1 MTLLTLTGYFKHF
14 FLSRDN
20 KKFVKLFKNKFGY
33 YPVRI
38 NLYTH
43 AFTHKSSS
51 IRLTDGSLVNN
62 ERLEFLGDAI
72 LDAVITDYL
81 FKVYP
86 EKDEGFLTQLRSK
99 VVKRKNLDYLA
110 KKFNFED
117 FLVTDIDKS
126 NKMKHVFGNAF
137 EAFLGAL
144 YLEKGYNQSKK
155 YIIDY
160 ILKKHID
167 LLRLERTETDFKS
180 RIIEWAQKNKK
191 DIGFESYEE
200 YHNNGKTL
208 HFVSHISI
216 MNEIKGR
223 GLGESKKDAE
233 QKAAKE
239 ALKNIMNQEEN

>member
-1 MTLLTLTGYFKHF
+1 MTLYTLIGYPKYL

-20 KKFVKLFKNKFGY
+20 KNFVTLFKKKFGY
-33 YPVRI
+33 YPVKI
-38 NLYTH
+38 DLYTH

-51 IRLTDGSLVNN
+51 IKLSDGSLVNN

-81 FKVYP
+81 FKMYP

-110 KKFNFED
+110 KRFDFQD

-144 YLEKGYNQSKK
+144 YLERGYKFSKK
-155 YIIDY
+155 YIIKH
-160 ILKKHID
+160 ILKLYVD
-167 LLRLERTETDFKS
+167 LTKLEKTETDFKS
-180 RIIEWAQKNKK
+180 RVIEWAQKNKK
-191 DIGFESYEE
+191 EINFESYEE
-200 YHNNGKTL
+200 YHNNSKIL
-208 HFVSHISI
+208 HFVSHIYIENVI
-216 MNEIKGR
+216 MGK
-223 GLGESKKDAE
+223 GLGESKKDSE

-239 ALKNIMNQEEN
+239 ALKKIFNPDGN

>member
-1 MTLLTLTGYFKHF
+1 MTFYTLIGYSKYL
-14 FLSRDN
+14 FLSPDN
-20 KKFVKLFKNKFGY
+20 KKFVSLFKKKFGY
-33 YPVRI
+33 YPVKI

-51 IRLTDGSLVNN
+51 IKLSDGSLVNN

-81 FKVYP
+81 FKIYP

-110 KKFNFED
+110 KKFNLQD

-144 YLEKGYNQSKK
+144 YLERGYKFSKR
-155 YIIDY
+155 YIIKH
-160 ILKKHID
+160 ILKLYVD
-167 LLRLERTETDFKS
+167 LSILEKTETDFKS
-180 RIIEWAQKNKK
+180 RIIEWAQKNKRE
-191 DIGFESYEE
+191 IQFESYEE
-200 YHNNGKTL
+200 YHNNGKIQ
-208 HFVSHISI
+208 HFVSQVSI
-216 MNEIKGR
+216 ENEILGK
-223 GLGESKKDAE
+223 GLGESKKDSE

-239 ALKNIMNQEEN
+239 ALKKILNTEGN